1 MYQSLWRFMSVIVQ
15 TTPVIF
21 VQSLSPPLPRGI
33 PSYSGEFS
41 FYEKWTYLEISELFS
56 DWVFFLILQL
66 AFNDI
71 KLVVLSY
78 FA

>member
-1 MYQSLWRFMSVIVQ
+1 MSVIVQ

-21 VQSLSPPLPRGI
+21 LQSPSPPLPRGI
-33 PSYSGEFS
+33 PSYSREFS
-41 FYEKWTYLEISELFS
+41 FMKNERIWKSQNCFKT
-56 DWVFFLILQL
+56 VFFLILFL